1 MVLNTGNSECNF
13 IGGKLCHARYYTLKY
28 TDFENKT
35 AKVDVEA
42 FVQKIFDSNITRYMV
57 FASSFFLSEC
67 TGW

>member
-42 FVQKIFDSNITRYMV
+42 LVQKFLIQILPAIWYLLV
-57 FASSFFLSEC
+57 PSF
-67 TGW
+67 